1 VNGQKKPSRSEPG
14 AVVLR
19 KFISFF
25 YSSVS
30 LKCPTTIRLI
40 LSNLFPWYS
49 VISFAEENSLNFLG
63 LIHLKGLSHEMDFG
77 F

>member
-19 KFISFF
+19 KFIIFI
-25 YSSVS
+25 YLSVS
-30 LKCPTTIRLI
+30 VKFARNYSTNSF
-40 LSNLFPWYS
+40 SNLFPI
-49 VISFAEENSLNFLG
+49 VISFAEENSSLD
-63 LIHLKGLSHEMDFG
+63 LIHFKGLSHEMDFG